1 LTFPRFRTFT
11 AAASLAIFSLTA
23 PTTAQGPRRAAA
35 ISHPWDD
42 RTLSPDRRAD
52 LVLEQMTLEEKL
64 RMVHGTGW
72 GVLRPGTPYP
82 AESNH
87 GAGFVPAIPRL
98 GIPKI
103 DLADSAVGVRMS
115 AFDGR
120 YSTLLPSVLALA
132 SSWDLDA
139 AHLYGEVIGR
149 ELRAQGFNMSI
160 GGGMDLTR
168 EPRNGRNFEYAGEDP
183 VLAGN
188 IVGHLA
194 MGVQSQHVMGDI
206 KHYAFNDQETLRNTI
221 NVVMDKRT
229 MRETDLLGFEIAIK
243 MAQPAGVM
251 CAYNKVNGDWAC
263 ENDYLLNEVLKKDW
277 GFKGWVLS
285 DWEAT
290 HSTAKAANAGLDQ
303 EMPGEDYFGQKL
315 KDAIANG
322 QVSME
327 RLNDMNHR
335 ILRSMFA
342 AGVIDYPVQR
352 SVVNPFQGKDDA
364 LHIAEESIVLLKNDH
379 NQLPLLA
386 GKVRRI
392 ALIGGHA
399 DVAVLS
405 GGGSAQVDAPGGNA
419 IDPQH
424 GGTVWGK
431 PVYFPSSPMKAIRKL
446 APTAQVTYT
455 SGDDAA
461 AAASA
466 AKGADVAIV
475 FATEYMTEGADA
487 ANLSLTGNQDALISA
502 VAAANPHTV
511 VVLETGGPVSMPWA
525 GRVSGVL
532 ATWYPGIGGGEAI
545 ANLLFGEVNPS
556 GKLPITF
563 AKSDADLP
571 EPKIVGREE
580 RSPNSENRGPR
591 RSSSVDLHYKEGLA
605 IGYRWYE
612 VSNHQPLFAFGHGL
626 SYTTFRYSGLQVDKS
641 AVHFTVTNTGKIA
654 GAEVA
659 QVYVRLPQAA
669 GEPFQRLA
677 GWQRLA
683 LAPGESRTLT
693 VPLNPAWISIF
704 DDKVNRWQLVPGDY
718 RVEVGGASDAIAV
731 KGTVQLGD

>member
-1 LTFPRFRTFT
+1 V
-11 AAASLAIFSLTA
+11 
-23 PTTAQGPRRAAA
+23 A

-290 HSTAKAANAGLDQ
+290 HSTVKAANAGLDQ

-315 KDAIANG
+315 KDAIDKG

-342 AGVIDYPVQR
+342 AGVIDYPVRR

-364 LHIAEESIVLLKNDH
+364 LHIA
-379 NQLPLLA
+379 
-386 GKVRRI
+386 
-392 ALIGGHA
+392 
-399 DVAVLS
+399 
-405 GGGSAQVDAPGGNA
+405 
-419 IDPQH
+419 
-424 GGTVWGK
+424 
-431 PVYFPSSPMKAIRKL
+431 
-446 APTAQVTYT
+446 
-455 SGDDAA
+455 
-461 AAASA
+461 
-466 AKGADVAIV
+466 
-475 FATEYMTEGADA
+475 
-487 ANLSLTGNQDALISA
+487 
-502 VAAANPHTV
+502 
-511 VVLETGGPVSMPWA
+511 
-525 GRVSGVL
+525 
-532 ATWYPGIGGGEAI
+532 
-545 ANLLFGEVNPS
+545 
-556 GKLPITF
+556 
-563 AKSDADLP
+563 
-571 EPKIVGREE
+571 
-580 RSPNSENRGPR
+580 
-591 RSSSVDLHYKEGLA
+591 
-605 IGYRWYE
+605 
-612 VSNHQPLFAFGHGL
+612 
-626 SYTTFRYSGLQVDKS
+626 
-641 AVHFTVTNTGKIA
+641 
-654 GAEVA
+654 
-659 QVYVRLPQAA
+659 
-669 GEPFQRLA
+669 
-677 GWQRLA
+677 
-683 LAPGESRTLT
+683 
-693 VPLNPAWISIF
+693 
-704 DDKVNRWQLVPGDY
+704 
-718 RVEVGGASDAIAV
+718 
-731 KGTVQLGD
+731 